1 MQKVNT
7 LLIGVGYHAR
17 RIYIPYL
24 KDGKY
29 CNLAA
34 CWDLASQRERVED
47 FLKKA
52 EIAAPCYYAE
62 KDSLSDSLE
71 KEDQERLRKVVKKH
85 NIKAVIISTEPL
97 AHFKYAQWA
106 IDNNLHVLLDKPIST
121 EVDVSTNVN
130 KARKLFKDYMKLAE
144 LYILRNTKKDLVFS
158 IQAQR
163 RFHIGFQTAID
174 KIIEIAKL
182 SDCPVTF
189 IQALHSDGQWTF
201 PGEFIAQTY
210 HPYNQGYGKMSHS
223 GFHSLDI
230 SIWLIE
236 ASLRVD
242 KKWDNFKLE
251 TTFVRPSDVLA
262 QFSKKDYLE
271 LFPDMKWEKDMKKK
285 IKKVTGEV
293 DAFTHISFLKGK
305 DIITSVNCS
314 SLHNSF
320 SRRGWLSSA
329 GRDLYKGNGR
339 VRQES
344 YVIEQGPFQS
354 IIINSFQSE
363 EIQKGSP
370 RPYEVGGEYH
380 FDIHI
385 FRNKSIFPEL
395 QSYEYVNLESLSPVD
410 DLGYSRGHQEDARR
424 KCIEDF
430 YASVIRKR
438 LPEKQGSNILYY
450 GLTAQILSSIYIS
463 AAKQYNGENGM
474 VAGKIK
480 SRFNNKSYVQ

>member
-1 MQKVNT
+1 MKKINT
-7 LLIGVGYHAR
+7 LLIGVGYHAK

-24 KDGKY
+24 KSGQHCK
-29 CNLAA
+29 LVA

-47 FLKKA
+47 FLKNTKMA
-52 EIAAPCYYAE
+52 VPCYYAE
-62 KDSLSDSLE
+62 KDVISDSLN
-71 KEDQERLRKVVKKH
+71 KDDQKRLNGIVRKYK
-85 NIKAVIISTEPL
+85 IKAVIISTEPL
-97 AHFKYAQWA
+97 AHFKYAKWA
-106 IDNNLHVLLDKPIST
+106 ISNQLHVLLDKPVSAEIN
-121 EVDVSTNVN
+121 VSTDAN
-130 KARKLFKDYMKLAE
+130 KAKKLFEDYLKLSK
-144 LYILRNTKKDLVFS
+144 LYILKNKKKKLVFS
-158 IQAQR
+158 VQAQR
-163 RFHIGFQTAID
+163 RFHAGFQAVRE

-189 IQALHSDGQWTF
+189 IQSFHSDGQWTF
-201 PGEFIAQTY
+201 PDEFINQTY

-236 ASLRVD
+236 ASLKID
-242 KKWDNFKLE
+242 KKWDSFKLE
-251 TTFVRPSDVLA
+251 AAFIRPSDVLA

-271 LFPDMKWEKDMKKK
+271 LFPNMKWEKNTKQKVK
-285 IKKVTGEV
+285 QVTGEV

-344 YVIEQGPFQS
+344 YIIEQGPFQS
-354 IIINSFQSE
+354 IIINSLQSE
-363 EIQKGSP
+363 EIQQGGP

-385 FRNKSIFPEL
+385 FRNKSIFPTL
-395 QSYEYVNLESLSPVD
+395 QSYEYINLKSLSPVD

-424 KCIEDF
+424 NCVEDF
-430 YASVIRKR
+430 YQAILKKKP
-438 LPEKQGSNILYY
+438 PEKQGSNILYH
-450 GLTAQILSSIYIS
+450 GLTTQILSSIYIS
-463 AAKQYNGENGM
+463 AARQYNGKSGA

-480 SRFNNKSYVQ
+480 FRFNNKAYV

>member
-1 MQKVNT
+1 MKN
-7 LLIGVGYHAR
+7 
-17 RIYIPYL
+17 
-24 KDGKY
+24 
-29 CNLAA
+29 
-34 CWDLASQRERVED
+34 
-47 FLKKA
+47 KK
-52 EIAAPCYYAE
+52 
-62 KDSLSDSLE
+62 
-71 KEDQERLRKVVKKH
+71 KK
-85 NIKAVIISTEPL
+85 
-97 AHFKYAQWA
+97 
-106 IDNNLHVLLDKPIST
+106 
-121 EVDVSTNVN
+121 
-130 KARKLFKDYMKLAE
+130 
-144 LYILRNTKKDLVFS
+144 LVFS
-158 IQAQR
+158 VQAQR
-163 RFHIGFQTAID
+163 RFHAGFQAVRE

-189 IQALHSDGQWTF
+189 IQSFHSDGQWTF
-201 PGEFIAQTY
+201 PDEFINQTY

-236 ASLRVD
+236 ASLKID
-242 KKWDNFKLE
+242 KKWDSFKLE
-251 TTFVRPSDVLA
+251 AAFIRPSDVLA

-271 LFPDMKWEKDMKKK
+271 LFPNMKWEKNTKQKLK
-285 IKKVTGEV
+285 QVTGEV

-344 YVIEQGPFQS
+344 YIIEQGPFQS
-354 IIINSFQSE
+354 IIINSLQSE
-363 EIQKGSP
+363 EIQQGGS

-385 FRNKSIFPEL
+385 FRNKSIFPML
-395 QSYEYVNLESLSPVD
+395 QSYEYINLKSLSPVD

-424 KCIEDF
+424 NCVEDF
-430 YASVIRKR
+430 YQAILKKTP
-438 LPEKQGSNILYY
+438 PEEQGSNILYH
-450 GLTAQILSSIYIS
+450 GLTTQILSSIYIS
-463 AAKQYNGENGM
+463 AARQYNRKSGA

-480 SRFNNKSYVQ
+480 FRFNNKAYV